1 MIAEIAVHEA
11 EVDKVR
17 PGQSAEITVD
27 PFPDENFQGRVIK
40 VAQLPDPRRG
50 FFNPDLKVYTTQV
63 SIEGTHDYLK
73 PGMSAK
79 VEILVEQLDDVIIVP
94 VQVVANRRGKK
105 VCYIA
110 TPEGPKEREVQTG
123 AFNDTFVQIVNGL
136 QEGEEVLLNPPRV
149 TEAGDEYKP
158 KQRPK
163 GPQGGEQPRD
173 AESPEGRRRP
183 QAGRAPQAG
192 GPSQA
197 GGAPEGRRPQQ
208 GVQFELTDEMT
219 DRIMKGMAQMDPE
232 KAKELEQLRKSDPE
246 KFKAELMKTMQSMRD
261 RMMKQGRNREGRARN
276 AESGQSRQVRD

>member
-27 PFPDENFQGRVIK
+27 PFPDQTFQGRVIK

-63 SIEGTHDYLK
+63 SIEGTHDFLK

-79 VEILVEQLDDVIIVP
+79 VEILVEQLDGVIIVP

-105 VCYIA
+105 VCFIA
-110 TPEGPKEREVQTG
+110 TPDGPKEREVQTG
-123 AFNDTFVQIVNGL
+123 AFNDTFVQIINGL

-149 TEAGDEYKP
+149 TEAGDEYKS

-173 AESPEGRRRP
+173 RESPQSPRP
-183 QAGRAPQAG
+183 P
-192 GPSQA
+192 QA
-197 GGAPEGRRPQQ
+197 GGAPEGGRPPQ
-208 GVQFELTDEMT
+208 GMQFELTDEMT
-219 DRIMKGMAQMDPE
+219 DRIMSGLAKMDPE

-246 KFKAELMKTMQSMRD
+246 KFKAELMKTMQGMRD
-261 RMMKQGRNREGRARN
+261 RMMKQGRNREGRTRN
-276 AESGQSRQVRD
+276 AEGGQSRQVRD